1 MKANVKKTKNDKKQK
16 FQVSLTRK
24 TSFLVLFAE
33 TIYTVIAAW
42 ASLAG
47 VLCIRD
53 VMVLEVNWKII
64 ASLNVKHVKTSKQA
78 K

>member
-33 TIYTVIAAW
+33 SIYTVIAAW
-42 ASLAG
+42 ASWAS

-53 VMVLEVNWKII
+53 VMVLEVNWTII
-64 ASLNVKHVKTSKQA
+64 ARHYIKWPVS
-78 K
+78 